1 MENFPEKLRRT
12 FCSKK
17 DFLTFVTGNNLAGR
31 EYAIAET
38 VNATT
43 TVSVGPPS
51 VQASLRPFLI
61 FNLSGNVPDDNDKL
75 ISDNN
80 GSEITSMDFLI
91 TEIGI
96 LSAPAPCH
104 L

>member
-43 TVSVGPPS
+43 TVSVGPPTDVIS
-51 VQASLRPFLI
+51 DPLLSLL
-61 FNLSGNVPDDNDKL
+61 NLSLSSGTFPDK
-75 ISDNN
+75 
-80 GSEITSMDFLI
+80 
-91 TEIGI
+91 
-96 LSAPAPCH
+96 
-104 L
+104 